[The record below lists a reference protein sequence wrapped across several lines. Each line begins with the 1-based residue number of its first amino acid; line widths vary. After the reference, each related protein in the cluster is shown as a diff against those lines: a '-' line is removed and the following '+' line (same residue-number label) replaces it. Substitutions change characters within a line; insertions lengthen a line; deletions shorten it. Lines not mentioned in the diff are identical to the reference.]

1 LAERSQTERS
11 RTRELAERSQIS
23 DGSDAGLPLAPRSL
37 TIEKLLTNLAA
48 LFLYAQRI
56 DQHLANGTQLAQYVI
71 GNGLIG
77 RRVTDRC
84 APALRQREV

>member
-1 LAERSQTERS
+1 MDVKTGRVTARAAKLKYRETLGES
-11 RTRELAERSQIS
+11 RHFS
-23 DGSDAGLPLAPRSL
+23 
-37 TIEKLLTNLAA
+37 
-48 LFLYAQRI
+48 LYAQRI
-56 DQHLANGTQLAQYVI
+56 DQHLANGIQLAQYVI